1 MDVSVYNEYYF
12 YLLERVGLYEKEIR
26 TYSFLFKELFKTEF
40 KWSLDRDENRAA
52 DGEELRRQFEED
64 TGGVTDDYDP
74 CNMLEM
80 LVALSLRCE
89 NDIMGTQGE
98 DNTRQWFWDMLDNMG
113 LDYYDNSRWNPSAVQ
128 RILNNVIFRRYD
140 WNGNGGMFPLK
151 NPPGDQRRVEIWYQM
166 GSWLSENYD
175 LVG

>member
-1 MDVSVYNEYYF
+1 
-12 YLLERVGLYEKEIR
+12 
-26 TYSFLFKELFKTEF
+26 
-40 KWSLDRDENRAA
+40 
-52 DGEELRRQFEED
+52 
-64 TGGVTDDYDP
+64 
-74 CNMLEM
+74 MLEM

-113 LDYYDNSRWNPSAVQ
+113 LDYYDNSRWNPTAVQ